1 MTGIAVV
8 TGAARGIGRAIAQRL
23 GEDGLTVVLADRSED
38 VAGTAQQLA
47 GRGLA
52 ARAVV
57 ADLGTPAGRQTLAEA
72 VDADGGGL
80 RALVNNAGIT
90 RDARIAKMQP
100 EDFLAVVRVNLGIA
114 FALTHLLAPR
124 FADPA
129 AVVNLSSRA
138 YLGNVG
144 QFNYAASK
152 GGVVGLTRALALEL
166 APRVRVNAVAP
177 GLIATEM
184 TAAMPDRVRDK
195 LVAAVP
201 MSRIGTP
208 DEVAETVAFLVSD
221 RSAYVT
227 GQVLVTCGGRSIA
240 P

>member
-1 MTGIAVV
+1 MSAVAVV

-23 GEDGLTVVLADRSED
+23 LADGLQVVLPDRSEA
-38 VAGTAQQLA
+38 VVETAHELGA
-47 GRGLA
+47 EA
-52 ARAVV
+52 TAVV
-57 ADLGTPAGRQTLAEA
+57 ADLGTPAGLASVSDA
-72 VDADGGGL
+72 VDAAGAPL
-80 RALVNNAGIT
+80 RILVNNAGIT
-90 RDARIAKMQP
+90 RDGRLGTLAP
-100 EDFLAVVRVNLGIA
+100 EDFLAVMRVNLGVP
-114 FALTHLLAPR
+114 FALTRLLASR
-124 FADPA
+124 FGDDAC
-129 AVVNLSSRA
+129 VVNLSSRA

-144 QFNYAASK
+144 QFNYSASK

-201 MSRIGTP
+201 LGRMGQP
-208 DEVAETVAFLVSD
+208 AEVADIVAFLCS
-221 RSAYVT
+221 SEAHYVT
-227 GQVLVTCGGRSIA
+227 GQVLVACGGRSLA